1 MNQLSFPFVKFLPL
15 QLMLSV
21 WQRREA
27 ERSILELRDTMEYS
41 SDSTPRPIGVHIT
54 PEKSTDSDL
63 DCLVEEAKTGMKT
76 V

>member
-1 MNQLSFPFVKFLPL
+1 
-15 QLMLSV
+15 MLSV

-27 ERSILELRDTMEYS
+27 ERSIFELRDTMEFS
-41 SDSTPRPIGVHIT
+41 SDSTPRPIGVHTT